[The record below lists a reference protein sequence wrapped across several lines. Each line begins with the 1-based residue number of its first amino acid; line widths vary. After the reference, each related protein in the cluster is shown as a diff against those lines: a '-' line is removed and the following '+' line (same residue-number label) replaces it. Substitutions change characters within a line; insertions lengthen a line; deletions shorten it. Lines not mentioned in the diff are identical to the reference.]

1 MCNNC
6 ILFYII
12 CLFKKP
18 IGNEE
23 AKAVLE
29 IEKIDVFLSKH
40 KLMIC
45 KAFAKMYHIEIYFLG
60 LQFFSLLHQ
69 RTHNFSSICLHCVSL
84 IFN

>member
-6 ILFYII
+6 ILFYIN
-12 CLFKKP
+12 CLFKNP

-29 IEKIDVFLSKH
+29 IEKIYVFLSKH

-45 KAFAKMYHIEIYFLG
+45 KAYAKMYHIKIYF
-60 LQFFSLLHQ
+60 F
-69 RTHNFSSICLHCVSL
+69 
-84 IFN
+84 